1 MKMYNGIVSKVRL
14 IERKN
19 GIVYT
24 DTDSVIYKVFKW
36 VYILVFAFS
45 LVINSIYILG
55 AIWENLPFITPLVCT
70 VGLILGLVFLALK
83 KHIISVILTLPSAIM
98 LMLFFPHGL
107 TYSNVLNPKYYW
119 AHLVPLIILCL
130 SVLICGFI
138 AVRAN
143 LKFKKTYEK
152 VVNNLYNEYKL
163 DLGGGEDIPEDKWE
177 EVLENYDPYN
187 YTAQFKSKKK
197 ND

>member
-1 MKMYNGIVSKVRL
+1 MKMYDGIVSKVRL

-19 GIVYT
+19 GIVYM
-24 DTDSVIYKVFKW
+24 DTDSVTYKIFKW
-36 VYILVFAFS
+36 IYILVFAFS

-55 AIWENLPFITPLVCT
+55 AVWENLPFFTPLVCT
-70 VGLILGLVFLALK
+70 VGLILGLVFLAFK
-83 KHIISVILTLPSAIM
+83 KHIASVILTLPSAIM

-107 TYSNVLNPKYYW
+107 TYSNILNPKYYW
-119 AHLVPLIILCL
+119 AHLVPMIILCL

-152 VVNNLYNEYKL
+152 VVNNLYNEYKI

-177 EVLENYDPYN
+177 EFLENYDPYN

>member
-1 MKMYNGIVSKVRL
+1 MKKYNGIVSKVRL

-70 VGLILGLVFLALK
+70 VGLILGLVFLA
-83 KHIISVILTLPSAIM
+83 
-98 LMLFFPHGL
+98 
-107 TYSNVLNPKYYW
+107 
-119 AHLVPLIILCL
+119 
-130 SVLICGFI
+130 
-138 AVRAN
+138 
-143 LKFKKTYEK
+143 FK
-152 VVNNLYNEYKL
+152 
-163 DLGGGEDIPEDKWE
+163 
-177 EVLENYDPYN
+177 
-187 YTAQFKSKKK
+187 
-197 ND
+197 